1 MKKYTCNNCL
11 KRFRDKLDLSRHELR
26 VFPCKS
32 NTSGFAIASQSDAFK
47 KVEKQIEPNN
57 EAVEPNA
64 QVIEP
69 NDQVIE
75 PNDQVIDK
83 FTCSNCLKDFRDNY
97 TLQRHLIR
105 IFPCQKVEKVEKV
118 EKFTCG
124 TCLVKFRD
132 KGDLNRHLSRK
143 TDCSPD
149 KPISS
154 SLFSEEDINIIDTEL
169 IIDQW
174 RIINKEEKD
183 EWIRATKLI
192 IYFHAL
198 IKSACQVNTI
208 NLPSIKAQV
217 IKIQTNLGTLSHS
230 TIEGI
235 NLFVKTRAKQLLTFK
250 ESIDQI
256 NELVFKS
263 ENSRRT
269 WLNIEKF
276 SKFGLKHTS
285 TYENTRNFKTNVKV
299 ALL

>member
-1 MKKYTCNNCL
+1 MKKHTCNNCL
-11 KRFRDKLDLSRHELR
+11 KRFRDKLDLTRHELR

-32 NTSGFAIASQSDAFK
+32 NTSGVAIASQSDAFK
-47 KVEKQIEPNN
+47 KVEPTIEPNNGVIEPNN
-57 EAVEPNA
+57 E
-64 QVIEP
+64 VIEP
-69 NDQVIE
+69 KA
-75 PNDQVIDK
+75 QVIDK
-83 FTCSNCLKDFRDNY
+83 FTCSNCLKKFRDNV

-105 IFPCQKVEKVEKV
+105 IFPCQKVEKEVNV
-118 EKFTCG
+118 IEKFTCD

-198 IKSACQVNTI
+198 IKSACQINTI

-250 ESIDQI
+250 DSIDQI

>member
-1 MKKYTCNNCL
+1 MKKHICTNCL
-11 KRFRDKLDLSRHELR
+11 KCFRDKLDLLRHELR
-26 VFPCKS
+26 VFPCK
-32 NTSGFAIASQSDAFK
+32 
-47 KVEKQIEPNN
+47 KVEPPIVVESQIKPIIQAFEPKPKTL
-57 EAVEPNA
+57 V
-64 QVIEP
+64 
-69 NDQVIE
+69 
-75 PNDQVIDK
+75 K
-83 FTCSNCLKDFRDNY
+83 FTCTNCLKKFRDNNS
-97 TLQRHLIR
+97 LQRHLLR
-105 IFPCQKVEKVEKV
+105 IFPCEKVEKV
-118 EKFTCG
+118 ENKIENFTCDI
-124 TCLVKFRD
+124 CLVKFRD
-132 KGDLNRHLSRK
+132 KCDFNRHLSRK

-149 KPISS
+149 KPIST
-154 SLFSEEDINIIDTEL
+154 SLFSEEDVTLIDTEL
-169 IIDQW
+169 IINQW

-208 NLPSIKAQV
+208 NLPSIKAQI

-269 WLNIEKF
+269 WLNIIQF
-276 SKFGLKHTS
+276 SKLGLKHIS
-285 TYENTRNFKTNVKV
+285 TYENTRNFKTNIKV
-299 ALL
+299 CLL

>member
-1 MKKYTCNNCL
+1 MKKHICNNCL
-11 KRFRDKLDLSRHELR
+11 KKFRDKLDLLRHELR
-26 VFPCKS
+26 VFPCKKIEPTIET
-32 NTSGFAIASQSDAFK
+32 NAQ
-47 KVEKQIEPNN
+47 VIEPND
-57 EAVEPNA
+57 

-83 FTCSNCLKDFRDNY
+83 FTCSNCLKKFRDNV
-97 TLQRHLIR
+97 TLQRHLFR
-105 IFPCQKVEKVEKV
+105 VFPCKKVEKIEIVEKDDNV
-118 EKFTCG
+118 IEKFTCG
-124 TCLVKFRD
+124 TCLLKFRD
-132 KGDLNRHLSRK
+132 KCDLNRHLSRK
-143 TDCSPD
+143 TVCSPP
-149 KPISS
+149 KITNLG
-154 SLFSEEDINIIDTEL
+154 LFSEEDINLIDTEL

-198 IKSACQVNTI
+198 IKSACQVSTI
-208 NLPSIKAQV
+208 NLPNIQSSF

-235 NLFVKTRAKQLLTFK
+235 NLFIKTRAKQLLTFK